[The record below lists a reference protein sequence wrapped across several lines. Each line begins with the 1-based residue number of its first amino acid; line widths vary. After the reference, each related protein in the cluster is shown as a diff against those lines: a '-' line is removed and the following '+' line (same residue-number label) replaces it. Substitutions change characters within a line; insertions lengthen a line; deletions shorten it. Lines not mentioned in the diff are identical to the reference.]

1 MWLGPRCDSHI
12 SPALPLV
19 FTRGQKVRNMM
30 ARFSTQVAFEALR
43 FRNGVTI
50 YRRSRTFVGS
60 THDSP
65 STLLASGNYVKY

>member
-30 ARFSTQVAFEALR
+30 ARFSTQVVFEALR
-43 FRNGVTI
+43 FRNEVTI
-50 YRRSRTFVGS
+50 YRRSR